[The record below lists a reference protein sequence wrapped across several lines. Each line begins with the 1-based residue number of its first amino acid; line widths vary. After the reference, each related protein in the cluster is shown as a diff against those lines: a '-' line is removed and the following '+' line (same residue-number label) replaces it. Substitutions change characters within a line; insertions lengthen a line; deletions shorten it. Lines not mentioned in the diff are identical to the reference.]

1 MALKVEFGNLV
12 VRFGDNKVFVD
23 YLTKI
28 VFPAFE
34 DDELE
39 RRYGENT
46 IYFFLNTRIGQDES
60 GEYYISGRIVKDT
73 LLERDQYF
81 DGTKIVED
89 HESLDSSPTA
99 FFIIL
104 LKSHRFIYIHETRY
118 APPMEAFGATVRKFL
133 NIKHEEFIRELYEE
147 PNNELSLKHLRK
159 IHSKPE
165 THVVSLSSPL
175 EIKEFIKYLKK
186 VNRLELQL
194 LDTNDEIDPE
204 KLYDSIR
211 ARKKRLKSEK
221 VAIVDTNP
229 KGLNKTAASNEIA
242 AAAQTGNQRIK
253 IRGEDSAGNRVNGD
267 NDNFKLFTELDLETS
282 NTSELRKKG
291 ISIFHDLVE
300 SNSIFLPAEKKT
312 VIQKIADALRERNE

>member
-1 MALKVEFGNLV
+1 MVLKVEFGNLV
-12 VRFGDNKVFVD
+12 VRFGENKVLVD
-23 YLTKI
+23 HLSEI

-34 DDELE
+34 DEELE
-39 RRYGENT
+39 RKYGEST
-46 IYFFLNTRIGQDES
+46 IYFFLNVHIGLDES

-81 DGTKIVED
+81 DGTRIVED

-133 NIKHEEFIRELYEE
+133 NIKHEEFVRELYDE
-147 PNNELSLKHLRK
+147 PNNENSLKYLRT
-159 IHSKPE
+159 IHPKPE

-175 EIKEFIKYLKK
+175 EIRDFIASLKK
-186 VNRLELQL
+186 VKRLELQL
-194 LDTNDEIDPE
+194 LETNDDIDPE
-204 KLYDSIR
+204 KLYESIR
-211 ARKKRLKSEK
+211 SRKKRLKSEK
-221 VAIVDTNP
+221 VIIVDTNP
-229 KGLNKTAASNEIA
+229 NGLNKTAASNEIA

-253 IRGEDSAGNRVNGD
+253 VRGEDPAGNRVNGD
-267 NDNFKLFTELDLETS
+267 NDSFKLFTELDLKT
-282 NTSELRKKG
+282 NNATALRKRG

-300 SNSIFLPAEKKT
+300 SNSIFLPAER
-312 VIQKIADALRERNE
+312 KIIIEKIEKAIRDRNE